1 MSVEQVSSHSISLSW
16 ASPYQEQLNGE
27 LTHYIVAIL
36 EQDTNTSTHT
46 ISTSTGAVLDFLHP
60 FYTYA
65 IRVSA
70 VTVLPGPYSPELSIT
85 TLQDGIN
92 KFAQLHVFL
101 PFLGCKIIRIDQIP
115 PYVACQL
122 SYDCNYDI
130 FCTW

>member
-1 MSVEQVSSHSISLSW
+1 MNVSVEQVSSHSISLSW
-16 ASPYQEQLNGE
+16 ASPHQEQLNGE

-60 FYTYA
+60 FYTYT

-85 TLQDGIN
+85 TLQDGMKTN
-92 KFAQLHVFL
+92 
-101 PFLGCKIIRIDQIP
+101 
-115 PYVACQL
+115 
-122 SYDCNYDI
+122 
-130 FCTW
+130 